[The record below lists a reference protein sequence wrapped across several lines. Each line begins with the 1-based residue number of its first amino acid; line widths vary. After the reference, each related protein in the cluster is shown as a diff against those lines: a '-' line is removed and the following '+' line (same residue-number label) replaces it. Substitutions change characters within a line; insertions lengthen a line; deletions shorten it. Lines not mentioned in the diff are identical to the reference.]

1 LSRDMDNV
9 CMASQSPKTG
19 TIPLRIPVD
28 RIFISQFRED
38 LEWHSLH
45 IEIGILEIGVHI
57 NA

>member
-1 LSRDMDNV
+1 MDNV
-9 CMASQSPKTG
+9 RMASQSPKTG

-45 IEIGILEIGVHI
+45 IEIGILEVGVHI